1 MKGFEND
8 GGLSPTA
15 DCGSLHLDGMGL
27 YRSASFRKLLRW
39 LRLWAWEVEGL
50 PLILAPNLSACVPSP
65 WGGPLQISG
74 VWARAAQEKAPFHWK
89 CWDCRWSSHLK
100 PEVKYCISLGFPGG
114 SDDKESAFNVGDL
127 GSISGLRTS
136 LGKGNGYPLQY
147 SCLEN
152 PMDRGNWQAIVHGVA
167 KCKRGQTGLS
177 D

>member
-1 MKGFEND
+1 MEAWVPLQTVVLCIWTGWVYI
-8 GGLSPTA
+8 GLPALESCSDDWDCEPEKWKDCLWSWLPTSQHV
-15 DCGSLHLDGMGL
+15 C
-27 YRSASFRKLLRW
+27 LLP
-39 LRLWAWEVEGL
+39 EEGL
-50 PLILAPNLSACVPSP
+50 CRF
-65 WGGPLQISG
+65 QG

-100 PEVKYCISLGFPGG
+100 PEVKCCISLGFPGG
-114 SDDKESAFNVGDL
+114 SDDKESGFNVGDL